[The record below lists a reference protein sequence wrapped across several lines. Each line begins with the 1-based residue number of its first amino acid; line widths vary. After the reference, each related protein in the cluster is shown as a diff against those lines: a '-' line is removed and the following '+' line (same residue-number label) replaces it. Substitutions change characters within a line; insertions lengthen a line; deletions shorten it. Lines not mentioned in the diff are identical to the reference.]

1 MEIPAAGERV
11 FAVES
16 IEKRRTAPQGRVEYL
31 VKWRGWS
38 SRYNTWEP
46 EENILDPGCWT
57 PSGRVREHQ
66 EQLKRGPKAKHLLIR
81 VPSFARRSSVLAE
94 LREVSLEEGR
104 CQAAKPV
111 DMQYQLTSSKHQ
123 QYSPVRRERD
133 GRGRSTGKPGYYQL
147 NSKQQRPYQPGL
159 EVQGPLRAEAQD
171 AEAPQP
177 PANGYRLPPVLQQK
191 WVRDKDSGC
200 LTKVKDIT
208 TELQKLPADLSGPKG
223 GRKVGCAEGGPP
235 RAEGLR
241 SRKLKIVKNKNKNG
255 RIVIV
260 MSKFMEGGTHP
271 ANRRTGKLR
280 SSPAAPRTTGR
291 SPGLGGDGPEEK
303 RRAPERDPAVTEPD
317 KDVKVKAQEQLP
329 ADPPSQ
335 PTGKANLTPHR
346 EAPPTRS
353 QEEAKRDFRP
363 QSDASPRPPAQQPPL
378 QDPGDVDQEE
388 PMDLRVVRAVGAV
401 GAVGAAWPEAQAAQ
415 QPDRL
420 RPLLGNIV
428 ITDIT
433 TNCLTVT
440 FKEYVAA

>member
-16 IEKRRTAPQGRVEYL
+16 IEKRRTGRGGSSTWSSGEDGLPGKSSSVRAGAPSTWRALLWRLCARTVRSARRNDSVAKVGGADAWARGQGTYVDVLQSGARDTHTHARTHTAVRKSYSGFLTRAPTGSARVYGRVARAVPSAHL
-31 VKWRGWS
+31 S
-38 SRYNTWEP
+38 SLSRYNTWEP

-57 PSGRVREHQ
+57 PSGRETPPLRLGPSAPALTGLFLVGWSSASMNRHKRLASSSYSRLWEHQ

-280 SSPAAPRTTGR
+280 
-291 SPGLGGDGPEEK
+291 
-303 RRAPERDPAVTEPD
+303 
-317 KDVKVKAQEQLP
+317 
-329 ADPPSQ
+329 
-335 PTGKANLTPHR
+335 
-346 EAPPTRS
+346 
-353 QEEAKRDFRP
+353 
-363 QSDASPRPPAQQPPL
+363 
-378 QDPGDVDQEE
+378 
-388 PMDLRVVRAVGAV
+388 
-401 GAVGAAWPEAQAAQ
+401 
-415 QPDRL
+415 
-420 RPLLGNIV
+420 
-428 ITDIT
+428 
-433 TNCLTVT
+433 
-440 FKEYVAA
+440 